1 MEPTAL
7 DPVKAKQA
15 QPAPGYVGKLPL
27 SVKAGWGVGAIGSL
41 GMLWMVN
48 VFLMFFLVNHVGMDP
63 ALAGLIVFITRIYD
77 LVSDPLIGHLS
88 DRTRSRWGKRRPWMF
103 AGAFVSGLAMIFAFN
118 VPSFGSDNIEAAYE
132 LVVLLAYFTG
142 FTLFYVPFMAMPAEM
157 TDDYNERTSIMSYR
171 VGYSSFAGITIAAG
185 TPALISYLGGDRAA
199 YEVTSIVLGALIATS
214 MLMTVVFTRG
224 ARELQQITHEQY
236 SVREYLTS
244 LTRNRPFFTLA
255 VLKFLVFLS
264 AGINGSAAM
273 FFMTYYLERQ
283 EMGMAFLTL
292 AANVAGLCALPLWS
306 KISFGRDKRWLW
318 MVAMLGTAALNA
330 SWALSSPSE
339 SDLIFGLRAALTG
352 ALGSAGTLMGF
363 SMLPDTIEY
372 DRLTTGHDRAGLYT
386 GLLGLLEKNAFA
398 FGPLVIGFIFS
409 AAGVTNDGE
418 QSATAIA
425 AIIAAKAWI
434 PASLLLV
441 AASLLLTYRLD
452 AKRLEELRCQA
463 TAAGDGKVTAVA
475 T

>member
-1 MEPTAL
+1 MNSAAVDQVVAEP
-7 DPVKAKQA
+7 A

-27 SVKAGWGVGAIGSL
+27 TVKAGWGVGAIGSL

-63 ALAGLIVFITRIYD
+63 ALAGTLVFITRIYD
-77 LVSDPLIGHLS
+77 LISDPLIGHLS

-103 AGAFVSGLAMIFAFN
+103 AGAFVSGISMIFAFN
-118 VPSFGSDNIEAAYE
+118 FPTFGSDNIEAVYE
-132 LVVLLAYFTG
+132 LVILLAYFTG

-157 TDDYNERTSIMSYR
+157 TDDYDERTSIMSYR

-185 TPALISYLGGDRAA
+185 TPALISQLGGDRAA
-199 YEVTSIVLGALIATS
+199 YETTSILLGLLIATS
-214 MLMTVVFTRG
+214 MLMTVMFTRG
-224 ARELQQITHEQY
+224 ARELQQVKREQY
-236 SVREYLTS
+236 SLREYVTS
-244 LTRNRPFFTLA
+244 LGRNRPFFTLA

-273 FFMTYYLERQ
+273 FFMTYFLQRQ
-283 EMGMAFLTL
+283 EMGMAFMTL
-292 AANVAGLCALPLWS
+292 AANVAGLCALPLWRQLS
-306 KISFGRDKRWLW
+306 VGRDKRWLW
-318 MVAMLGTAALNA
+318 MFAMLATAALNA

-352 ALGSAGTLMGF
+352 AVGSAGTLMGF

-372 DRLTTGHDRAGLYT
+372 DRLTTGHDRAGLFT

-398 FGPLVIGFIFS
+398 FGPLLIGFIFS

-425 AIIAAKAWI
+425 TIIAAKAWI
-434 PASLLLV
+434 PAGILLV
-441 AASLLLTYRLD
+441 AALLLLTYRLD
-452 AKRLEELRCQA
+452 AKRLAELRSQA
-463 TAAGDGKVTAVA
+463 KAAGVNL
-475 T
+475 